1 MVKTKLAAIA
11 FSALA
16 IGGIGAGV
24 AHAAG
29 APATPKAPSVSQ
41 NVTSG
46 TEAPDAGGVDSG
58 PHVQQGS
65 QTAPDTKSGTETTG
79 TEAPDA
85 GGVDSSPN
93 VQQGSQSGPGTPGNG

>member
-1 MVKTKLAAIA
+1 VVVPDSTWGFADKEEHKMIKTKLAAVA

-41 NVTSG
+41 SVTSG
-46 TEAPDAGGVDSG
+46 TEAPDTTSGAETTTPETDGPGGHADADGANVD
-58 PHVQQGS
+58 HQFN
-65 QTAPDTKSGTETTG
+65 GTE
-79 TEAPDA
+79 
-85 GGVDSSPN
+85 
-93 VQQGSQSGPGTPGNG
+93 